1 MTSLKKSHYL
11 LAALFISANQATV
24 CMQNPAE
31 DQHHS
36 EDSEEQKKSQKE
48 NRPDFKERMA
58 QAKEDTYIRDNSIQY
73 RMASTTADHAAK
85 GFMDFCANAASGAV
99 LEVVK
104 RELDIRYDNNPTVGR
119 QLEGIHSTI
128 TIIHNAVNLTD
139 DLAKK
144 ETAIV
149 KYLTANNLPEQ
160 KKRLAEIDND
170 LEATLRGYR
179 HLRDDVRSEL
189 DGIRKKRNPNYEP
202 YSAH

>member
-104 RELDIRYDNNPTVGR
+104 RELDIRYDNNPTIGR
-119 QLEGIHSTI
+119 QLEEIHSG
-128 TIIHNAVNLTD
+128 IIILQNAVTLTD

-144 ETAIV
+144 ETALA
-149 KYLTANNLPEQ
+149 KYLTANNQLEQ
-160 KKRLAEIDND
+160 KKRELEINND
-170 LEATLRGYR
+170 AEATLKGLR
-179 HLRDDVRSEL
+179 HLRNDYIGQINATRQ
-189 DGIRKKRNPNYEP
+189 KRNPNFKP